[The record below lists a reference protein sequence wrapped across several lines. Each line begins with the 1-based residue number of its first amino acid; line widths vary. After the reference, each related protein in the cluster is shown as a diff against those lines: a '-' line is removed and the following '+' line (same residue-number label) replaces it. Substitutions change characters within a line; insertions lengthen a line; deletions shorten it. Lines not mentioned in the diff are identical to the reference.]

1 MTSIFSELGARAVIS
16 CTLLMIP
23 GYMVVPPTSLVGM
36 EAFTDVGITL
46 YNEND
51 SFLDVARFHSQEG
64 KLEECLDAMELLF
77 ANSDGLVVG

>member
-1 MTSIFSELGARAVIS
+1 
-16 CTLLMIP
+16 
-23 GYMVVPPTSLVGM
+23 M